1 MVWGMADERA
11 AIAQVLRRTTFGP
24 FPGQCEHLSVRGV
37 SGAIDAVLSAAP
49 LTPASPVFSA
59 ELDQQ
64 DDYPDGPAR
73 RWLQL
78 MSNPGAGIHE
88 KMVWFWH
95 GHLTSSHDKV
105 DSWALMWRQHL
116 LLREHALGNFRALM
130 HAVTVDGA
138 MLQYLDGADSTAD
151 QPNEN
156 YGREL
161 MELFTLGRG
170 HYDQAD
176 VRAAATALAGWRV
189 DDNTKV
195 LFTREVGGS
204 MPNILLGRNVRDAA
218 DVVDAVCDHPAC
230 APFITSKLYRF
241 LIGTDPAASRLN
253 ELAELFASSG
263 LQIRP
268 LVEAIV
274 RDPVMFNGTQSRP
287 RYPVEWVV
295 AALGVFGIDDSGRA
309 RDALT
314 TLGQTPFL
322 PPNVAGWPPGPQW
335 VSPGRAIAKA
345 ALTVQAPAVRTVAE
359 ATDPVAAAF
368 ERAAIYT
375 PSATSAAAVR
385 RFHDAVGD
393 RTPDRTAASLL
404 GLVVS
409 TPEFGLA

>member
-1 MVWGMADERA
+1 
-11 AIAQVLRRTTFGP
+11 
-24 FPGQCEHLSVRGV
+24 
-37 SGAIDAVLSAAP
+37 
-49 LTPASPVFSA
+49 
-59 ELDQQ
+59 
-64 DDYPDGPAR
+64 
-73 RWLQL
+73 
-78 MSNPGAGIHE
+78 
-88 KMVWFWH
+88 MVWFWH

-116 LLREHALGNFRALM
+116 LLREHALGNFRDLM
-130 HAVTVDGA
+130 HAITVDGA
-138 MLQYLDGADSTAD
+138 MLQYLDGADSTGD

-189 DDNTKV
+189 DDNV
-195 LFTREVGGS
+195 SVSFAQDAANG
-204 MPNILLGRNVRDAA
+204 MPRTLLGRSVLDAA
-218 DVVDAVCDHPAC
+218 DVVDTVCDHPGC
-230 APFITSKLYRF
+230 APFIAAKLYRF
-241 LIGTDPAASRLN
+241 LTGSDPEASHLN
-253 ELAELFASSG
+253 ELAKLFAGSG

-274 RDPVMFNGTQSRP
+274 RDPVMFDGTQARS

-309 RDALT
+309 MDALT
-314 TLGQTPFL
+314 TLGQKPFL
-322 PPNVAGWPPGPQW
+322 PPNVAGWPPGTQW

-345 ALTVQAPAVRTVAE
+345 ALTVQAPAVRSVTE
-359 ATDPVAAAF
+359 AADPVTAAF

-385 RFHDAVGD
+385 RFHDTVGN
-393 RTPDRTAASLL
+393 RNPDATAAALL